1 MKLNWRCNICG
12 MSAGRRTSVQ
22 RHIDNPNIH
31 NGNGRAVPLAQHRS
45 AQGWSIDRSQ
55 TVPQITSSERSDL
68 ERMADRVEKEVENE
82 IVREVARRIF
92 NSVPKDETRYKML
105 EILAS
110 KQIFRR
116 TTKGLAK
123 EFLKL

>member
-1 MKLNWRCNICG
+1 

-31 NGNGRAVPLAQHRS
+31 NGNGRAVPLAQHRK
-45 AQGWSIDRSQ
+45 AQGWSIDRSR
-55 TVPQITSSERSDL
+55 TVPQITSSERFDPES
-68 ERMADRVEKEVENE
+68 MAVRVEKEVENE

-92 NSVPKDETRYKML
+92 NSVPKDETSYKML

-110 KQIFRR
+110 KRIFRR

>member
-1 MKLNWRCNICG
+1 MKLDWRCNICG

-31 NGNGRAVPLAQHRS
+31 NGNGRAVPLAQHRN

-55 TVPQITSSERSDL
+55 TVPQITSSKRSDP
-68 ERMADRVEKEVENE
+68 ESMAVRVEKEVENE
-82 IVREVARRIF
+82 IVREVARRIYT
-92 NSVPKDETRYKML
+92 SYKML
-105 EILAS
+105 EILAR

-116 TTKGLAK
+116 TTKGLVK

>member
-31 NGNGRAVPLAQHRS
+31 NGNGRAVPLAQHRN
-45 AQGWSIDRSQ
+45 AQGWSINRSQ
-55 TVPQITSSERSDL
+55 RVPQITSSERSDP
-68 ERMADRVEKEVENE
+68 ESMAVRVEKEVENE
-82 IVREVARRIF
+82 IVREVARRIY

-105 EILAS
+105 EILAR

-116 TTKGLAK
+116 TTKGLVK